1 MEQRIPERRQRV
13 RILTLK
19 NFGKAAIAAVVL
31 LIAVNLISEARR
43 TKHDDY
49 GRLFGNEVAK
59 TETIAPRPVQI
70 VTEEVPPV
78 EDHTTADPLL
88 LEPAQREAQ
97 YLAVQQPVP
106 PAAQP
111 DTSRVAVS
119 GDSSGVIVVKAP
131 KHLLAGGF
139 GR

>member
-19 NFGKAAIAAVVL
+19 NFGKAALAAAVL
-31 LIAVNLISEARR
+31 LVVANLISEARK

-59 TETIAPRPVQI
+59 TDTIAPRPVQV
-70 VTEEVPPV
+70 VTEAAPPV
-78 EDHTTADPLL
+78 EDHTAANPLL

-97 YLAVQQPVP
+97 YLAVQQPV
-106 PAAQP
+106 AAPQP
-111 DTSRVAVS
+111 DASGVAVS
-119 GDSSGVIVVKAP
+119 GDASGLIVVKGP